1 MDTIFLVEDDMNI
14 RRLTGMHLQLA
25 GYDVREL
32 EDAAAAR
39 EALKKEQPA
48 LVLLDIMMPG
58 EDGFSLGEDLIRSG
72 LPVIF
77 LTAKTSVPDR
87 VRGLRLGAEDYILKP
102 FEPAEL
108 LARVENALRRN
119 RPSAACYE
127 QGDLRVDFETR
138 EVWRNGEPVP
148 MTTLEF
154 NLLKTL
160 IESGRTAMS
169 REELLNVV
177 WGYHYTGET
186 RTVDVHIQ
194 RLRGKIGADR
204 IETIVRYGY
213 RFREDA

>member
-1 MDTIFLVEDDMNI
+1 MNI

-102 FEPAEL
+102 LSRRSCWPGWRTRSGGTALPAP
-108 LARVENALRRN
+108 ATSRVTSGWTSRPGRSGATAN
-119 RPSAACYE
+119 RFP
-127 QGDLRVDFETR
+127 
-138 EVWRNGEPVP
+138 
-148 MTTLEF
+148 
-154 NLLKTL
+154 
-160 IESGRTAMS
+160 
-169 REELLNVV
+169 
-177 WGYHYTGET
+177 
-186 RTVDVHIQ
+186 
-194 RLRGKIGADR
+194 
-204 IETIVRYGY
+204 
-213 RFREDA
+213 

>member
-1 MDTIFLVEDDMNI
+1 MNI

-58 EDGFSLGEDLIRSG
+58 ENGFSLGEDLIRSG

-108 LARVENALRRN
+108 LARVENTLKRTQVKTDV
-119 RPSAACYE
+119 YE
-127 QGDLRVDFETR
+127 RGDLKVNFETR
-138 EVWRNGEPVP
+138 EVWRGGNPVTL
-148 MTTLEF
+148 TTLEF

-160 IESGRTAMS
+160 IESGRTALS
-169 REELLNVV
+169 RDELLNAV
-177 WGYHYTGET
+177 WGYNYIGET

-194 RLRGKIGADR
+194 RLRGKIGAER
-204 IETIVRYGY
+204 IETIIRYGY
-213 RFREDA
+213 RFREDV